1 MICHVRSH
9 CQLARELGL
18 AQKSMEMKI
27 KNQKIKAK
35 SKSEAQ
41 ASSKGS
47 ILSVP
52 PSFECCE
59 CKDKFS
65 SITNL
70 TYHMLSHGTAVKC
83 EICSAGYRHAMGLAL
98 HKKRM
103 HFQECKML
111 KCDLCDR
118 VFERQPA
125 LNDHKKYVHG
135 TRLKKTKQCRRKKS
149 KKIESDPLAM
159 TAKLEDD
166 LVREQSDG
174 GDGKKFIKS
183 EVMLPEMDA
192 SNDKPE
198 EIILELKEEIH
209 DIPPDE
215 TDIVI
220 HDGVEFND
228 DDNQF

>member
-1 MICHVRSH
+1 MRCHVRSH

-27 KNQKIKAK
+27 KNQEISAK
-35 SKSEAQ
+35 NKSEAQ
-41 ASSKGS
+41 AISSGS
-47 ILSVP
+47 VPP
-52 PSFECCE
+52 PSFECSE
-59 CKDKFS
+59 CKDKFN

-70 TYHMLSHGTAVKC
+70 NHHMFSHGTAVKC

-118 VFERQPA
+118 AFERKPA
-125 LNDHKKYVHG
+125 LSNHKKYVHG
-135 TRLKKTKQCRRKKS
+135 TRLKRKKQWRRKKT
-149 KKIESDPLAM
+149 ESDPLAM

-166 LVREQSDG
+166 LVGEQSDG
-174 GDGKKFIKS
+174 DDGKKFIKS
-183 EVMLPEMDA
+183 EVMLPERDD

-198 EIILELKEEIH
+198 EIILEWKEEID

-220 HDGVEFND
+220 HDGVV
-228 DDNQF
+228 

>member
-1 MICHVRSH
+1 MRAHVRSH

-27 KNQKIKAK
+27 KNQEISAK
-35 SKSEAQ
+35 NKSEAQ
-41 ASSKGS
+41 AISSGS
-47 ILSVP
+47 VPP
-52 PSFECCE
+52 PSFECSE
-59 CKDKFS
+59 CKETF
-65 SITNL
+65 TAMRFR
-70 TYHMLSHGTAVKC
+70 THHMMSHGTEVKC
-83 EICSAGYRHAMGLAL
+83 EICSAGFRHALGLAY

-111 KCDLCDR
+111 KCSLCDR

-125 LNDHKKYVHG
+125 LNDHTRFVHG
-135 TRLKKTKQCRRKKS
+135 TRLKKKKQCRRKKT
-149 KKIESDPLAM
+149 ESDPLAIM
-159 TAKLEDD
+159 TAKQEDD
-166 LVREQSDG
+166 LVGEQSHGG

-183 EVMLPEMDA
+183 EVMLSEVDD

-198 EIILELKEEIH
+198 EIMLELKEEIN

-220 HDGVEFND
+220 HDGVECDD

>member
-1 MICHVRSH
+1 MRAHVRSH

-27 KNQKIKAK
+27 KNQDISAK
-35 SKSEAQ
+35 HKSEAE
-41 ASSKGS
+41 ASSG
-47 ILSVP
+47 SVP
-52 PSFECCE
+52 PSFECSE
-59 CKDKFS
+59 CKEKF
-65 SITNL
+65 T
-70 TYHMLSHGTAVKC
+70 TMRFRTHHMMSHGTEVKC
-83 EICSAGYRHAMGLAL
+83 EICSAGFRHALGLAY

-111 KCDLCDR
+111 KCSLCDR

-135 TRLKKTKQCRRKKS
+135 TRLKKKKQCRRKKT
-149 KKIESDPLAM
+149 ESDPLAII

-166 LVREQSDG
+166 DLVGEQSHGG
-174 GDGKKFIKS
+174 GDEKKCIKS
-183 EVMLPEMDA
+183 EVMLSEVDD

-209 DIPPDE
+209 ALEYFQSDKD
-215 TDIVI
+215 
-220 HDGVEFND
+220 
-228 DDNQF
+228 